1 MKELLIK
8 STSISRSLMLMTLCL
23 FVFTSASTAS
33 NLSKKAQE
41 TDTLSYISVKGVI
54 LDEENNEPLVFANVA
69 LEGTN
74 IATVTNSEG
83 AFGLKIPKDNAQ
95 QNIQVSYIGYKGK
108 TIALKDLKSNK
119 NKIKL
124 ELLTV
129 SLDAINVFPKDANL
143 LIRAVLNRRSENYV
157 QDESLMTAF
166 YRETIKNRRKYAS
179 LSEAVVEVYKQGYD
193 NDRYDAVR
201 LLKGRKS
208 ADYSK
213 LDTLLFKL
221 QGGPYSTLMLDIMK
235 NPYMILSEDV
245 ISDYVFKIANVTR
258 ENDRLL
264 YVLEFEQQE
273 WIDEPMFY
281 GKLYIDSE
289 KLAIVSANYMVNT
302 EDKAAVGRM
311 FIKRKPA
318 GAVVYPTE
326 ANYLVTYRE
335 TNGKWMYA
343 YSRGEI
349 TFKVKWKKRLFNSV
363 YHTGIEMAITDW
375 EKTTQKRFKGS
386 DRMKMNVVMSDAEYG
401 FADKNFWGAYNV
413 IEPEKSINSAIKK
426 IQKNLSKIDN

>member
-1 MKELLIK
+1 MKNLINN
-8 STSISRSLMLMTLCL
+8 SSRIGRSLVLITLCL
-23 FVFTSASTAS
+23 FTFTAITSAG
-33 NLSKKAQE
+33 NLFKKAQE
-41 TDTLSYISVKGVI
+41 TDTLSFISVKGVI
-54 LDEENNEPLVFANVA
+54 LDEDDNKPLVFANVA
-69 LEGTN
+69 IEGTN

-83 AFGLKIPKDNAQ
+83 VFGLKVPKEMANKNLQA
-95 QNIQVSYIGYKGK
+95 SYIGYKGK
-108 TIALKDLKSNK
+108 TLAIKDLNANK
-119 NKIKL
+119 NKIRL

-143 LIRAVLNRRSENYV
+143 LIRAVLSRRNENYV

-179 LSEAVVEVYKQGYD
+179 LSEAVVEVYKQGYS

-235 NPYMILSEDV
+235 NPYMILAED
-245 ISDYVFKIANVTR
+245 IIEDYSFKIANVTR

-264 YVLEFEQQE
+264 YVLEFKQQD
-273 WIDEPMFY
+273 WIHEPMFY

-318 GAVVYPTE
+318 GAEVYPTE

-335 TNGKWMYA
+335 SDGKWMYA

-375 EKTTQKRFKGS
+375 EKTSEKRFKGS
-386 DRMKMNVVMSDAEYG
+386 DRMKMNVVMSDAELG
-401 FADKNFWGAYNV
+401 FADENFWGAYNV
-413 IEPEKSINSAIKK
+413 IEPEKSIDSAIKK
-426 IQKNLSKIDN
+426 IKKNLSKLD